1 MLQHILIQDFAVIEN
16 TEIEFANGLN
26 IVTGETGAGKSIVIQ
41 AISLALG
48 SRADSSFVRHGK
60 ERAIIQL
67 QAELDGK
74 EYVITREISA
84 NGKNLC
90 RLNGQLVTLGEINE
104 IAHRL
109 ADIHGQYDNQLLLD
123 PLQHLRIVDQYR
135 SEEISP
141 CRSAFLEAYN
151 AYKDKRESLRN
162 LLKTQ
167 AENAR
172 KADFLRFQA
181 EEIQRAALTE
191 REDEAL
197 EERITVLENS
207 EKIFSAVENAYSAL
221 DGEDPSVL
229 GALGY
234 ASQTLGQVAGLTE
247 TLTEAHE
254 RLESALYDL
263 QDAAELLRDI
273 RDGSAFSQEELD
285 SAIARLN
292 TIEDLKKKY
301 GSTIEE
307 IIEYGST
314 IEEQLLSIDNFD
326 ERRTA
331 LEEETA
337 KLRASLMDC
346 AAKLTE
352 VRAASARQLASAI
365 EKELHDLNFKDAK
378 LELRLSPAPSITE
391 LGADQCEIYLSTN
404 RGEPMKPLTRVAS
417 GGEISR
423 IMLAIKN
430 ITAEHDAM
438 PTMIFDEIDTGISG
452 MTASVV
458 GSKLREISRE
468 HQIIC
473 ITHLPQIAACGDD
486 NYKID
491 KSTTDTET
499 FTQVLHLTHDETV
512 DEIAR
517 LMAGESVT
525 DTARQN
531 ARELIAASK

>member
-1 MLQHILIQDFAVIEN
+1 
-16 TEIEFANGLN
+16 
-26 IVTGETGAGKSIVIQ
+26 
-41 AISLALG
+41 
-48 SRADSSFVRHGK
+48 
-60 ERAIIQL
+60 
-67 QAELDGK
+67 
-74 EYVITREISA
+74 
-84 NGKNLC
+84 
-90 RLNGQLVTLGEINE
+90 
-104 IAHRL
+104 
-109 ADIHGQYDNQLLLD
+109 
-123 PLQHLRIVDQYR
+123 
-135 SEEISP
+135 
-141 CRSAFLEAYN
+141 
-151 AYKDKRESLRN
+151 
-162 LLKTQ
+162 
-167 AENAR
+167 
-172 KADFLRFQA
+172 
-181 EEIQRAALTE
+181 
-191 REDEAL
+191 
-197 EERITVLENS
+197 
-207 EKIFSAVENAYSAL
+207 
-221 DGEDPSVL
+221 
-229 GALGY
+229 
-234 ASQTLGQVAGLTE
+234 
-247 TLTEAHE
+247 
-254 RLESALYDL
+254 
-263 QDAAELLRDI
+263 
-273 RDGSAFSQEELD
+273 
-285 SAIARLN
+285 
-292 TIEDLKKKY
+292 
-301 GSTIEE
+301 
-307 IIEYGST
+307 
-314 IEEQLLSIDNFD
+314 
-326 ERRTA
+326 
-331 LEEETA
+331 
-337 KLRASLMDC
+337 MDC
-346 AAKLTE
+346 AARLTE

>member
-181 EEIQRAALTE
+181 EEIQRAA
-191 REDEAL
+191 
-197 EERITVLENS
+197 
-207 EKIFSAVENAYSAL
+207 KIAM
-221 DGEDPSVL
+221 
-229 GALGY
+229 
-234 ASQTLGQVAGLTE
+234 
-247 TLTEAHE
+247 
-254 RLESALYDL
+254 R
-263 QDAAELLRDI
+263 
-273 RDGSAFSQEELD
+273 
-285 SAIARLN
+285 N
-292 TIEDLKKKY
+292 T
-301 GSTIEE
+301 
-307 IIEYGST
+307 
-314 IEEQLLSIDNFD
+314 
-326 ERRTA
+326 A
-331 LEEETA
+331 
-337 KLRASLMDC
+337 
-346 AAKLTE
+346 
-352 VRAASARQLASAI
+352 
-365 EKELHDLNFKDAK
+365 
-378 LELRLSPAPSITE
+378 
-391 LGADQCEIYLSTN
+391 
-404 RGEPMKPLTRVAS
+404 TRV
-417 GGEISR
+417 
-423 IMLAIKN
+423 
-430 ITAEHDAM
+430 IT
-438 PTMIFDEIDTGISG
+438 
-452 MTASVV
+452 
-458 GSKLREISRE
+458 
-468 HQIIC
+468 
-473 ITHLPQIAACGDD
+473 
-486 NYKID
+486 
-491 KSTTDTET
+491 
-499 FTQVLHLTHDETV
+499 
-512 DEIAR
+512 
-517 LMAGESVT
+517 
-525 DTARQN
+525 
-531 ARELIAASK
+531 